1 MYTYV
6 NLPEGNKENTV
17 NGYNGDILYNPSL
30 EWWELDPENHPHSR
44 LYDKSYFR
52 VN

>member
-1 MYTYV
+1 MLLMGKSTTFLWPCSIPMYTYV

-30 EWWELDPENHPHSR
+30 E
-44 LYDKSYFR
+44 
-52 VN
+52 